1 MFYVEWKALNV
12 QLKSFN
18 INMPNKVNIA
28 GVQFNPIRYK
38 EVLTAIEVFVGSE
51 GQHMIFTPN
60 PEMLVDANRR
70 PEFNEVLNAASLL
83 VPDGIGILWAAYYLS
98 LPKPKSKIGYHLQ
111 AWSSLFKILFKSK
124 AIYRI
129 FPERVTGA
137 DLLLK
142 IVEASQGDHWPIFL
156 LGAAPGVAN
165 IAMDRLLKKYPG
177 AIFAGSFAGTPAETH
192 EEELC
197 ELINRAQP
205 KILFVAYGSPAQEE
219 WIARNLKKLPTVK
232 VALGVGGAIDFA
244 AGRTKRAPLF
254 MQKIGLEWLW
264 RLVRQPKRIKRIWT
278 ATITF
283 VRMIIQSKASH

>member
-1 MFYVEWKALNV
+1 MSK
-12 QLKSFN
+12 
-18 INMPNKVNIA
+18 NKIKIA
-28 GVQFNPIRYK
+28 GVQFDPIRY
-38 EVLTAIEVFVGSE
+38 EDVLTAIDVFVGSE
-51 GQHMIFTPN
+51 GQHMVFTPN

-70 PEFNEVLNAASLL
+70 PDFKETLSAASLL

-98 LPKPKSKIGYHLQ
+98 LPRPKSKMGCRLQ
-111 AWSSLFKILFKSK
+111 AWGSLFKILFKSK

-129 FPERVTGA
+129 FPERVTGT

-177 AIFAGSFAGTPAETH
+177 AIFAGSFAGTPAQTH

-197 ELINRAQP
+197 ELINRSQL

-254 MQKIGLEWLW
+254 MQKMGLEWLW
-264 RLVRQPKRIKRIWT
+264 RLILQPKRLKRIWT
-278 ATITF
+278 ATVTF
-283 VRMIIQSKASH
+283 VGMIVKQKQNQ